1 MRARRA
7 PLASTHDHPHIP
19 EPPMTAHG
27 YPESHVLY
35 RKLGRRYPRIV
46 HAKGCY
52 LYDSAGKRYLDG
64 CGGAYVVNVG
74 HGVSEIA
81 DAIGCQAATVAYVN
95 GTVFTNDAVE
105 ELAAELA
112 PLCPGDLDL
121 VFPLTSG
128 SEAVEAALKIARQH
142 WIEGGQAEKQKV
154 LAFAPSYQGNT
165 LLAMSASSR
174 ESYRSSFRPWLVP
187 VAHAPAPYA
196 YRCECR
202 GQPPPCAACSGDAVE
217 ATILREGPETVAA
230 LIAEPVG
237 GSATGASVPA
247 PGYWRR
253 IREICD
259 RYEVLWVADEVL
271 TGAGRTGTWSA
282 LEPYGVSPDLLILG
296 KGIAGGYA
304 PLSAVVAPRRLIDR
318 LAKHSGVVLHAQT
331 FSHHATLCA
340 AGVATIRYL
349 RKHQL
354 VERCRVMG
362 QVLHESLGQL
372 RSSSLVG
379 DIRGRGLLA
388 GIEFVADR
396 ETRRPFPRAARV
408 AETFADAA
416 LELGLVV
423 WPNSGHLSDGTGD
436 LALLAPP
443 FIISHEQIE
452 EMIALLQQALERTAA
467 RIGAQR

>member
-1 MRARRA
+1 
-7 PLASTHDHPHIP
+7 
-19 EPPMTAHG
+19 MTALG

-35 RKLGRRYPRIV
+35 RKLDRRYPRIV
-46 HAKGCY
+46 RAEGCY

-128 SEAVEAALKIARQH
+128 SEAVEAALKIARQY
-142 WIEGGQAEKQKV
+142 WIEGGQTEKQKV
-154 LAFAPSYQGNT
+154 IAFAPSYHGNT

-202 GQPPPCAACSGDAVE
+202 GQPPLCAACSGDSLE
-217 ATILREGPETVAA
+217 ATILREGPETIAA

-253 IREICD
+253 VRQICN
-259 RYEVLWVADEVL
+259 RYDVLWVADEVL

-282 LEPYGVSPDLLILG
+282 LEPYGVHPDLLILG

-304 PLSAVVAPRRLIDR
+304 PLSAVVAPRRLIDC

-354 VERCRVMG
+354 VERCRVIG
-362 QVLHESLGQL
+362 KVLHESLGQL

-408 AETFADAA
+408 AETFADVA
-416 LELGLVV
+416 LEQGLVV
-423 WPNSGHLSDGTGD
+423 WPNSGHLSDSTGD
-436 LALLAPP
+436 LGLLAPP
-443 FIISHEQIE
+443 FIISQEQIE
-452 EMIALLQQALERTAA
+452 EMIALLQQVLERTAA